1 MIMKQNYSI
10 IKLFML
16 TIMAFFAG
24 NAMAEDIIWQEDFSS
39 FQKDQLPTGGTYQ
52 YACEGAVLNEDGSVK
67 SGTKVYAEALAG
79 GTAPE
84 LLVAKN
90 GGSFSATIALNGKS
104 GDMNLQFKTNRDNM
118 TVEVTGATLGEKQRS
133 GNTDTYALTGASGTL
148 TIKIK
153 AGNSNARLDDIKLY
167 QGTALKPAGLSWGK
181 ASTSVTLGDEASY
194 ANLPT
199 LSNENGLSVTCTS
212 SNEAVATVTS
222 DGVISVVGVGTTTI
236 TASFA
241 GNSEYEAQT
250 VSFELTVKEGGSVT
264 PPTPSEL
271 TVAQALEIINGL
283 EDGKTTS
290 ETYTVKGFVV
300 GTPDFQRKNDGTLY
314 GNCNFDI
321 ADAKGGTPTL
331 TIYRGKSF
339 DNNSFTEED
348 VAAPILKEGDE
359 VVLTGKLQKYVKNEV
374 MTPELTNGYLVSVN
388 GKTGD
393 DTPPT
398 PATEVAVENIAAAKA
413 QADGTNVIL
422 TLKDALVLY
431 TWTSNNNNTQT
442 FVRDASG
449 AIQFYNTELP
459 LNAGDVLNGEV
470 HLTYSP
476 YNGLP
481 ELKKN
486 ENTDAGDYNVTP
498 GAKVEPVEITEETAA
513 DNLNDMV
520 TIKNFTPFI
529 DVTTKEDGTTSTRY
543 YTSESKAVQLY
554 NGFHLDGL
562 DDALAALDASKQYNV
577 EGIMVKG
584 EINVIEIEEVQ
595 PDVPGGEG
603 KAISYNEEPTVTNV
617 TLEGMTSTGSETNC
631 ATWADGYSIMIMR
644 SDKAISAGGNIT
656 VEGETYKT
664 IKVSNGAQNTITA
677 PNGKAI
683 KSMTFFSYINIKSSA
698 TRVRSSFW
706 KEVDGVTYDG
716 SDGFM
721 KSSSTLV
728 FDAGAIEGSEGLVST
743 ETPDKRSFEL
753 AEPKNKVTFT
763 NSGEQLCYVLFV
775 EEVEGTGINDVN
787 AENIVINT
795 PAYNLAGQKVGNNY
809 KGIVIKNGRKYI
821 K

>member
-1 MIMKQNYSI
+1 MKQNYSI

-133 GNTDTYALTGASGTL
+133 GNTDTYALIGASGTL

-181 ASTSVTLGDEASY
+181 ASTSVTMGDEASY

-199 LSNENGLSVTCTS
+199 LSNANGLSVTCSS
-212 SNEAVATVTS
+212 SNEAVATVTN
-222 DGVISVVGVGTTTI
+222 DGVITVVGVGTTTI

-314 GNCNFDI
+314 GNCNFNI
-321 ADAKGGTPTL
+321 ADSKGGTTTL

-374 MTPELTNGYLVSVN
+374 MTPELTNGHLVSVN

-470 HLTYSP
+470 HLTFSP
-476 YNGLP
+476 FNGLP

-486 ENTDAGDYNVTP
+486 DNTDAGD
-498 GAKVEPVEITEETAA
+498 
-513 DNLNDMV
+513 
-520 TIKNFTPFI
+520 
-529 DVTTKEDGTTSTRY
+529 
-543 YTSESKAVQLY
+543 
-554 NGFHLDGL
+554 
-562 DDALAALDASKQYNV
+562 
-577 EGIMVKG
+577 
-584 EINVIEIEEVQ
+584 
-595 PDVPGGEG
+595 
-603 KAISYNEEPTVTNV
+603 
-617 TLEGMTSTGSETNC
+617 
-631 ATWADGYSIMIMR
+631 
-644 SDKAISAGGNIT
+644 
-656 VEGETYKT
+656 
-664 IKVSNGAQNTITA
+664 
-677 PNGKAI
+677 
-683 KSMTFFSYINIKSSA
+683 
-698 TRVRSSFW
+698 
-706 KEVDGVTYDG
+706 
-716 SDGFM
+716 
-721 KSSSTLV
+721 
-728 FDAGAIEGSEGLVST
+728 
-743 ETPDKRSFEL
+743 
-753 AEPKNKVTFT
+753 
-763 NSGEQLCYVLFV
+763 
-775 EEVEGTGINDVN
+775 
-787 AENIVINT
+787 
-795 PAYNLAGQKVGNNY
+795 
-809 KGIVIKNGRKYI
+809 
-821 K
+821 